1 MISLT
6 ILLAVVG
13 LAASGTFDKVLNF
26 PSASAANYISFDPE
40 LPALTGITVC
50 AWKQGVDQYNGRG
63 FYFSV
68 AVPGSD
74 NEILMGHYKG
84 KHTFFV
90 KGGYTDASTP
100 LPPKGEWF
108 HVCGAWDSET
118 GNAVISINGKVENTA
133 VVKKGEALT
142 AGGMVVIGQ
151 EQDSVGGGFDS
162 TQAYVGNLYN
172 INMWDR
178 ALTQAEIASM
188 FNKGMCEIFFA
199 GLSGSEPIISYTDI
213 LAQKMHGALS
223 LIDGECGVVEC
234 PPVEECPE
242 KECPVKE
249 CPALFCP
256 EKECPVTDCPDV
268 TCPEK
273 VCSPVTCPV
282 VEKVECPVVEEVECS
297 LPARDCP
304 DIKPH
309 QPTCWKTLENIRFK
323 DDVSI
328 GHIEGDINAAKAVC
342 DASGTCVAISC
353 AERRGAVSCELLT
366 SFGKE
371 KKGAGITSFVYTC

>member
-6 ILLAVVG
+6 ILLSVVG
-13 LAASGTFDKVLNF
+13 LAASGPFNKVLNF
-26 PSASAANYISFDPE
+26 PAASAANYISFNPE

-63 FYFSV
+63 FYFSI

-162 TQAYVGNLYN
+162 TQAFVGNLYN

-188 FNKGMCEIFFA
+188 SNEGMCGIFFA
-199 GLSGSEPIISYTDI
+199 GFSGSEPIISYADI
-213 LAQKMHGALS
+213 LAQQMHGALS
-223 LIDGECGVVEC
+223 VIDGGCGPVEIEC

-256 EKECPVTDCPDV
+256 EKECPVTVCPAV

-273 VCSPVTCPV
+273 VCPVA
-282 VEKVECPVVEEVECS
+282 ECPVVEEVECPAVGECN
-297 LPARDCP
+297 LPPRKCP
-304 DIKPH
+304 GIHPH
-309 QPTCWKTLENIRFK
+309 DPKCWKTLEGIRFK
-323 DDVSI
+323 DGVSI
-328 GHIEGDINAAKAVC
+328 GKIEGDINAAKAAC
-342 DASGTCVAISC
+342 YASGTCEAMTC
-353 AERRGAVSCELLT
+353 NERKGAVSCELLT

-371 KKGAGITSFVYTC
+371 KNGAGMKSFVYAC